1 MRAKTDSTGSCPNP
15 VVGSFST
22 ILFSMAPPSRVVR
35 ELVDLPP
42 GAEGGDSGR
51 AWAGLT
57 WPLGV
62 SVAAL
67 EGGLWTL
74 SLAARNASCF
84 PHITQV
90 NRKEVTFVRSFSS
103 APNRRNENSLCYK
116 LSQLPGVL
124 SLRQWRIPGVSD
136 CQILPQP
143 LSEKW
148 LETLAAQLQE
158 HCVSGASVNPDM
170 FWTPKGLFSSTYN
183 SVICKWGINPLCL
196 GFLISKM
203 VQARATSL
211 PGKWKGK
218 SEVKVLVAQSCLTL
232 WSHGL

>member
-136 CQILPQP
+136 GKESTCNAGDLVLILG
-143 LSEKW
+143 LGRSLEKGM
-148 LETLAAQLQE
+148 AA
-158 HCVSGASVNPDM
+158 H
-170 FWTPKGLFSSTYN
+170 SS
-183 SVICKWGINPLCL
+183 IHAWKIPWIEE
-196 GFLISKM
+196 
-203 VQARATSL
+203 
-211 PGKWKGK
+211 PGGPE
-218 SEVKVLVAQSCLTL
+218 SMGS
-232 WSHGL
+232 